1 MKLKITPSKKL
12 YYYGLPY
19 RLERE
24 WNFSDWEKFAI
35 REVKKLKWDQFGEDV
50 RVGTKGPKCYIYTK
64 TLRQASQVCG
74 ILRDVV
80 EVTGPINDFHKKV
93 LTNDLKYDIKKTL
106 YYKKYRYSAEFG
118 YSDSDSE
125 VIQSIRSLL
134 NNHSEGFLAQDI
146 WSMRRMCYPRLY
158 IKGDKELMVAK
169 LSFGNN
175 IKTIKEAITIKEI
188 LDHGESK
195 NNQGTD

>member
-1 MKLKITPSKKL
+1 MKLKIIPSKKL

-35 REVKKLKWDQFGEDV
+35 REVKRLKWDQFGEDV

-64 TLRQASQVCG
+64 TSRQASQVCG

-80 EVTGPINDFHKKV
+80 EVTGPINEFHKKV

-125 VIQSIRSLL
+125 VIQSIRGLL
-134 NNHSEGFLAQDI
+134 HNHSEGFLAQDI

>member
-1 MKLKITPSKKL
+1 MKLQIIPSKKL

-35 REVKKLKWDQFGEDV
+35 REVKRLKWDEFGEDV

-64 TLRQASQVCG
+64 TLRQATQVCS

-80 EVTGPINDFHKKV
+80 EVTGPINEFHKKV

-195 NNQGTD
+195 NN